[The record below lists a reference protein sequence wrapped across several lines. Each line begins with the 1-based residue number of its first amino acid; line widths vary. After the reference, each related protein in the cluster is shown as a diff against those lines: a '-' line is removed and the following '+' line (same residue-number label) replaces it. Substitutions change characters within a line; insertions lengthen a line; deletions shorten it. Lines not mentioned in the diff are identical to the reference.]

1 MVLSEY
7 GPGWCRRNARRSR
20 AAGAYATR
28 VDVCL
33 RPPAV
38 IDPGH
43 DRTSRT
49 IGLGGA
55 YELTIRCGAHLNPIC
70 RPLNCTSTI
79 DTLRIHVKG
88 PEPRIGKAHH
98 CTTTAVR
105 YYQPVSYTHLTLPT
119 SDLV

>member
-7 GPGWCRRNARRSR
+7 GPGWRRRHARRSR
-20 AAGAYATR
+20 AAGAYAMR

-33 RPPAV
+33 WAPAV

-49 IGLGGA
+49 IGHGGA
-55 YELTIRCGAHLNPIC
+55 HELTIRCGTHLNAIC

-98 CTTTAVR
+98 CTCLL
-105 YYQPVSYTHLTLPT
+105 YTSP
-119 SDLV
+119 SPRDRQKSRMPSSA